1 MTRLVDWF
9 VQAGAILGRPVEPN
23 FVLLLSDGRKLNGVV
38 RVPDIGAK
46 NGMLVFE
53 DYESIRKDLA
63 ELAALDYGF
72 SIMDEPSSD
81 EEFDLESFKEVF
93 ADWTGGATLA

>member
-1 MTRLVDWF
+1 MTRLADWF

-23 FVLLLSDGRKLNGVV
+23 FMLLLSDGRKLISVV

-72 SIMDEPSSD
+72 SIMDEPRPD
-81 EEFDLESFKEVF
+81 ERFDLESFNKLF
-93 ADWTGGATLA
+93 ADWAGGATLP